1 MLEILVRKGARLLSF
16 ILTAVLEAGMI
27 LTSMKSV
34 LAIFLHLCLLYESEK
49 AYVVGLA
56 AREEIL
62 MGWSGDESCSLTM
75 AMEIHSLLL
84 SLLLACGG

>member
-49 AYVVGLA
+49 A
-56 AREEIL
+56 
-62 MGWSGDESCSLTM
+62 
-75 AMEIHSLLL
+75 
-84 SLLLACGG
+84 